1 MTNWWR
7 HLKNADFN
15 ELLMSFS
22 TKRRIFEGTEKNV
35 QETWFIGNLRNF
47 ENEIKTTKITRRKKA
62 GTYAPRTCAKRKK
75 AERNIEQKIV
85 KFVDLVKGFRRNS
98 CVILYRTLVMIH
110 TDPTAAA
117 ESGSF
122 KFWEQKRMSTWRGE
136 VRQVTN
142 TVRRNIGAQ
151 NVNYGGP
158 VQTFLRA
165 DKGVLG
171 WDADE

>member
-1 MTNWWR
+1 MTTWWLHEV
-7 HLKNADFN
+7 HLKKQNSMNCWWIFRPN
-15 ELLMSFS
+15 VEFLKE
-22 TKRRIFEGTEKNV
+22 KRRTFKEVE
-35 QETWFIGNLRNF
+35 ETWFIGNLRNF

-98 CVILYRTLVMIH
+98 CVILYLKLVMIQ

-151 NVNYGGP
+151 SDNYGR
-158 VQTFLRA
+158 QYKRS
-165 DKGVLG
+165 
-171 WDADE
+171 

>member
-1 MTNWWR
+1 MTNGWL
-7 HLKNADFN
+7 HLTKVEFN
-15 ELLMSFS
+15 ELLITFK
-22 TKRRIFEGTEKNV
+22 TKRRIFEGKEKNV
-35 QETWFIGNLRNF
+35 QEKWFIGNLRNF

-98 CVILYRTLVMIH
+98 CVILYLKLVMRH

-142 TVRRNIGAQ
+142 TVRRNIGVQ
-151 NVNYGGP
+151 NDSYGG
-158 VQTFLRA
+158 QYKRA
-165 DKGVLG
+165 
-171 WDADE
+171 